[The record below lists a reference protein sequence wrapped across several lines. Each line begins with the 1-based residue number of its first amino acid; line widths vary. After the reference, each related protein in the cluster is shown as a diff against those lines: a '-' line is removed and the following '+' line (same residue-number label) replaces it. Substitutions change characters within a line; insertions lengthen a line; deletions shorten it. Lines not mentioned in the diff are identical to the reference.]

1 MNLKVVIAF
10 LLGIMAALG
19 VVLVMKRES
28 PEHPAAQTAPAQTA
42 AVEPLAPTMAEPVV
56 PGAPVTPPVK
66 EPPPPLPPVAPK
78 PAAKPAASKPT
89 VRPAAGQPKPS
100 PMPAAT
106 PKPAPEPAPRPAPE
120 PVQEARN
127 EPPPPAPPPAP
138 VPVFKPDPPK
148 ERVPKTITIPS
159 GTLVSVRLNE
169 KVSSS
174 GHTNGDAFSATMDQP
189 LVVDGLVIAERGAKV
204 EGVVVDAT
212 QSGRVKGRAAL
223 GLELKKFQSSD
234 GQYVAIQ
241 TDTFRKEADS
251 STKGD
256 AAKVGAAAGIG
267 AAIGAIAGGGKG
279 AAIGAAIGGGAG
291 AGGVLA
297 TRGKH
302 AELPAETRLSFRIA
316 SEVSVTER
324 LK

>member
-10 LLGIMAALG
+10 LLGLIVALG
-19 VVLVMKRES
+19 IVVVMKRDS
-28 PEHPAAQTAPAQTA
+28 STAPVPVQTA
-42 AVEPLAPTMAEPVV
+42 AVEPPAPTVAEPVV
-56 PGAPVTPPVK
+56 PGVPVAPPAQEKPV
-66 EPPPPLPPVAPK
+66 PAPPVAPK
-78 PAAKPAASKPT
+78 PAVKPT
-89 VRPAAGQPKPS
+89 VKQARPS
-100 PMPAAT
+100 PMPAAA
-106 PKPAPEPAPRPAPE
+106 PKPVPDAAPRPAPPPE

-127 EPPPPAPPPAP
+127 EPPPPPAP
-138 VPVFKPDPPK
+138 APTPTPVFKPDPPK
-148 ERVPKTITIPS
+148 VRVPKTITIPA
-159 GTLVSVRLNE
+159 GALLSVRLNE
-169 KVSSS
+169 RVSSND
-174 GHTNGDAFSATMDQP
+174 HTNGDTFSATLDQP
-189 LVVDGLVIAERGAKV
+189 LIVDGLVIAERGARA

-251 STKGD
+251 STKSD

-291 AGGVLA
+291 TGGVLA

-302 AELPAETRLSFRIA
+302 AELPSETQLSFRI
-316 SEVSVTER
+316 SSDVQVTER